1 MSRARFVENPFY
13 ILGVRPSCTRAE
25 MEREGQKLLGMLELG
40 LPVAKKYK
48 TPLGEAERTPEMV
61 RQAMAE
67 LRDPNRRLLHEL
79 WAQLPADPLPDEPAE
94 SVRDPGQAGPGPW
107 PAAPTLLGVEAK
119 K

>member
-1 MSRARFVENPFY
+1 MSRSRFVENPFY

-48 TPLGEAERTPEMV
+48 TPLGDAERTPEMV

-79 WAQLPADPLPDEPAE
+79 WAQLPAEPLADEPASE
-94 SVRDPGQAGPGPW
+94 VRDPNQIGPGSW
-107 PAAPTLLGVEAK
+107 SDVLSLLGLGAK